1 MKALKKLNLKNLIF
15 IDIETARVEKELKEG
30 TPMFDSWEY
39 TKRYEN
45 FDLIELKNSYI
56 KESALYAEFA
66 RVVCISVGR
75 IKGDKLA
82 IKTYNNEDEK
92 TLLED
97 FNRDLGIVADKN
109 PKTVFCGHAAIG
121 FDIPFIFK
129 RCLINQVEPDELLD
143 TAHLKPWEVTTI
155 DTKDLWKGTSFRP
168 SSLINIAVA
177 LGIPSPKDDISGA
190 DVGELYWSDDKNK
203 IERISIYCEKDVLTT
218 ANVVRRCRFEPL
230 LEVYSGKSEVNVE
243 ENKDDEGLE
252 TFLMKLFNGGK
263 YEKAQKD
270 QLVKILSGLTE
281 EEREKAFVILDSL
294 TSTAKDKK
302 TKITKA
308 HVKLLKNKEWNN

>member
-1 MKALKKLNLKNLIF
+1 MKALRKLNLKNLVF
-15 IDIETARVEKELKEG
+15 IDIETARVEKELSEDS
-30 TPMFDSWEY
+30 PMFDSWEY
-39 TKRYEN
+39 TKRYDN
-45 FDLIELKNSYI
+45 LSLTELKESFK

-75 IKGDKLA
+75 IKGDKLS

-92 TLLED
+92 VLLQE
-97 FNRDLGIVADKN
+97 FNRDLGLVADNN

-143 TAHLKPWEVTTI
+143 TAHLKPWEVSTV

-190 DVGELYWSDDKNK
+190 DVGELYWSDDENR
-203 IERISIYCEKDVLTT
+203 IERISVYCEKDVLTT

-230 LEVYSGKSEVNVE
+230 LEVYSGKDETASKEVE
-243 ENKDDEGLE
+243 EPLE
-252 TFLMKLFNGGK
+252 TTLMNLFNGGK

-270 QLVKILSGLTE
+270 KLESILSELSDE
-281 EEREKAFVILDSL
+281 DRDRAFIILDAL

-302 TKITKA
+302 TKLTKA
-308 HVKLLKNKEWNN
+308 HVKLLKNKKWSK